1 MAFMCPGLRLE
12 GEERRQFEVESRLT
26 GRKRLEEQTH
36 EDSQMSARTPGV
48 RVVKAPRL
56 NGLALICHVSEEPWQ
71 VCRGPL

>member
-12 GEERRQFEVESRLT
+12 GEKGRQFEVESRLT
-26 GRKRLEEQTH
+26 GRERLEEQTH
-36 EDSQMSARTPGV
+36 EGGQTSARMPGV

-56 NGLALICHVSEEPWQ
+56 DGVALIRQVSEEPWQ